1 MRRMP
6 PDGLCLFHAV
16 NYASNPEMYH
26 KVDIADNGMLL
37 GEGSGAIYQAAAM
50 LRENLID
57 TGVLKGISSKLV
69 GCPCLGPQVMPKKR
83 TSQFWHAYLC

>member
-1 MRRMP
+1 MP

-37 GEGSGAIYQAAAM
+37 GKAAEHFTR
-50 LRENLID
+50 LPQCSERTLL
-57 TGVLKGISSKLV
+57 THSVLKGISSKLV
-69 GCPCLGPQVMPKKR
+69 GCPCLGPQVMPKKK
-83 TSQFWHAYLC
+83 TSQFWHAYFVDF